1 MRTIKIFKGNTPP
14 TLKLGEWAS
23 DNDYAYLGMEHGQYK
38 VFQGVFD
45 MAESQNIAGFRYDTE
60 QKAIIVPSATPFSKL
75 QKLFDSLPKALKY
88 SSNAQASIDIL
99 FEDGTYIN
107 DLGTNLV
114 LRDFSYQINLKAL
127 SVKEDSK
134 VATYEKPVVFQSD
147 KAISIYSSAINFAN
161 IRFEYEDEQQGAIAY
176 LNSSTY
182 INDCAF
188 ESKKGGVCV
197 SDKGYNRI
205 VFSDCYF
212 RMFEDKR
219 DSILNKASVG
229 SMINLARCKSD
240 EDKSPKSVALWLYGG
255 IIIVGNVASLHLGDK
270 SQYDP
275 TFGGMEI
282 HNGFVTDVNGNV
294 DVDIPKKLSDL
305 ENDLGLT
312 KDYQKLDNKPTT
324 ITEEQATAI
333 AENTN
338 KKSYPNADKTKL
350 SEIEEKATN
359 GADWRATEDKP
370 GYIKNKP
377 TIPSKLSDL
386 ENDKGFTKDYQKL
399 DNKPTT
405 ITEEQA
411 TAIAENTNK
420 KSYPNADKTKLSE
433 IEVNATNGANWSASE
448 DKPGYIK
455 NKPTIPTKLSELEND
470 KGFTK
475 DYEQLENKPTIPTK
489 LSDLENDL
497 AIKKLADFDPNDDQM
512 PATCKAIANW
522 NTGSAEL
529 TSSRIDWQGKPILYL
544 ELMADKTL
552 SFSNLVAN
560 KKITIVAKGDF
571 TLSFPSY
578 CKELVSSSGYE
589 GGKSNL
595 IELVCT
601 NDDHYKKEVWY
612 NITPEL

>member
-1 MRTIKIFKGNTPP
+1 MRTIKIFKGSTPP

-45 MAESQNIAGFRYDTE
+45 MAENQNVGGFKYDTE
-60 QKAIIVPSATPFSKL
+60 QKAIIVPSGTPFSKL
-75 QKLFDSLPKALKY
+75 QRLFDSLPKALKY

-107 DLGTNLV
+107 DLGTHLI

-127 SVKEDSK
+127 SAKEDSK
-134 VATYEKPVVFQSD
+134 VATYEKAVVFQSD
-147 KAISIYSSAINFAN
+147 KAISIYNSAINFVS
-161 IRFEYEDEQQGAIAY
+161 IRFEYEDQQQGAIAY

-212 RMFEDKR
+212 RMLEDKR
-219 DSILNKASVG
+219 DAILNRASVG

-240 EDKSPKSVALWLYGG
+240 ENKSPKSVALWLYGG
-255 IIIVGNVASLHLGDK
+255 IIIVGNVVSLHLGDK

-282 HNGFVTDVNGNV
+282 HNGFVTDVDGNV
-294 DVDIPKKLSDL
+294 EVDIPKKLSDL

-333 AENTN
+333 EVNTNKKSYPNADKTKLSEIEEKASNGANWEAKQTEQGYIQNKPAIPSKLSELENDKGFTKDYKELENKPTTITQEQAQAIAENTN

-350 SEIEEKATN
+350 SEIEEKASN
-359 GADWRATEDKP
+359 GANWEAKQTEQ

-377 TIPSKLSDL
+377 S
-386 ENDKGFTKDYQKL
+386 
-399 DNKPTT
+399 
-405 ITEEQA
+405 
-411 TAIAENTNK
+411 
-420 KSYPNADKTKLSE
+420 
-433 IEVNATNGANWSASE
+433 
-448 DKPGYIK
+448 
-455 NKPTIPTKLSELEND
+455 IPTKLSELEND
-470 KGFTK
+470 
-475 DYEQLENKPTIPTK
+475 
-489 LSDLENDL
+489 L
-497 AIKKLADFDPNDDQM
+497 AIKQLTDFDPNDDET

-522 NTGSAEL
+522 NTGSEEL
-529 TSSRIDWQGKPILYL
+529 TSSRIDWQGKPILHL
-544 ELMADKTL
+544 NLTADKTL

-571 TLSFPSY
+571 ALSFPSY
-578 CKELVSSSGYE
+578 FKELASSGTYD
-589 GGKSNL
+589 GQKTNM
-595 IELVCT
+595 IEMVCT
-601 NDDHYKKEVWY
+601 NADSDNKEIWY
-612 NITPEL
+612 CITPEK